1 MFWLNR
7 PNISTMGPDMTI
19 EDLISDLLS
28 DDVLQRQKVESVLKE
43 YPVENVM
50 SEMSRL
56 LRSPDKQIRSRGME
70 LFCCMGYG
78 AVPALSVLI
87 TDDEWTVRYRAAEA
101 LGIIGG
107 NAACAQLL
115 SSLEDQKDHVRYMA
129 AKGLGI
135 LSYYNASDAVSSL
148 LKDENE
154 FVRGSAA
161 RALGQMGCVESVP
174 LIETALEHE
183 EYEKTRMMMEGALA
197 CLNGQ

>member
-1 MFWLNR
+1 MV
-7 PNISTMGPDMTI
+7 PDMTI
-19 EDLISDLLS
+19 EGLISDLLS
-28 DDVLQRQKVESVLKE
+28 EDVLQKQKVESALKG
-43 YPVENVM
+43 YPVEKVM
-50 SEMSRL
+50 SEISLL
-56 LRSPDKQIRSRGME
+56 LRSPDKKIRSRGME
-70 LFCCMGYG
+70 LFCCMGHD

-107 NAACAQLL
+107 NAACALLL

-135 LSYYNASDAVSSL
+135 LSYYNGSDAVASL
-148 LKDENE
+148 LKDKNE

-161 RALGQMGCVESVP
+161 RALGQMGGVEYVP

-183 EYEKTRMMMEGALA
+183 EYEKTRTMMEGALA